1 MTAFEIRDLGLTD
14 KNAGCACC
22 SPAGGH
28 ATVES
33 SAQSAPESTESGV
46 VTTDYL
52 VEGMTCGH
60 CVRSVTEE
68 LSGIPG
74 VAEVDVD
81 LNSGGLS
88 RVRVASDAVLDDDQV
103 RAAVEEAGYALA
115 ARS

>member
-1 MTAFEIRDLGLTD
+1 MTAFETRDLGLTD
-14 KNAGCACC
+14 KNSSCACC
-22 SPAGGH
+22 SPTGH
-28 ATVES
+28 TSATTSAQTAPEPVES
-33 SAQSAPESTESGV
+33 STV
-46 VTTDYL
+46 VTDYL

-68 LSGIPG
+68 LSELPG

-88 RVRVASDAVLDDDQV
+88 RVRVASDAALDEEQV

-115 ARS
+115 PSS